1 MAFWKQNNVKATRQF
16 RFKLSID
23 GEDYWW
29 AKSTELPSAT
39 VNSQE
44 YLLGN
49 HKFKYPGV
57 LTWNPIQVEIADIGE
72 SKNSSALKLI
82 NIFNREGYGMIE
94 GAAGPNKLTGGID
107 KIQFKEVRIEL
118 IKPNGKMQRQWVLKN
133 AFFTEINFGRGD
145 YNSEE
150 INSITFTINYDYAE
164 YSNGG

>member
-49 HKFKYPGV
+49 HMFKYSGV
-57 LTWNPIQVEIADIGE
+57 LTWNPIQVEIADVGIGIR
-72 SKNSSALKLI
+72 S
-82 NIFNREGYGMIE
+82 
-94 GAAGPNKLTGGID
+94 
-107 KIQFKEVRIEL
+107 
-118 IKPNGKMQRQWVLKN
+118 
-133 AFFTEINFGRGD
+133 
-145 YNSEE
+145 
-150 INSITFTINYDYAE
+150 
-164 YSNGG
+164 

>member
-1 MAFWKQNNVKATRQF
+1 MAFWKQNTVKATRQF

-23 GEDYWW
+23 GEHYWW

-44 YLLGN
+44 YLLGS

-57 LTWNPIQVEIADIGE
+57 LTWNPIQVEIADVGIGN
-72 SKNSSALKLI
+72 NSSDLKLI
-82 NIFNREGYGMIE
+82 NIFNTKGYGMIE
-94 GAAGPNKLTGGID
+94 GTAGPNKTPAGID
-107 KIQFKEVRIEL
+107 KIQFDEVRIEL
-118 IKPNGKMQRQWVLKN
+118 IKPNGSMQRQWVLKD

>member
-39 VNSQE
+39 VNFQE

-57 LTWNPIQVEIADIGE
+57 LTWNPIQTEIADVGIGA
-72 SKNSSALKLI
+72 SSSALRLI
-82 NIFNREGYGMIE
+82 NIFENKGYVIQEGDP
-94 GAAGPNKLTGGID
+94 GPNTNNSGLEKV
-107 KIQFKEVRIEL
+107 QFEQVRIEQL
-118 IKPNGKMQRQWVLKN
+118 KPNGEPQQTWILRG

-164 YSNGG
+164 YLNGG

>member
-57 LTWNPIQVEIADIGE
+57 LTWNPIQVEIADIGGATAKDD
-72 SKNSSALKLI
+72 SVGLLV
-82 NIFNREGYGMIE
+82 NIFEKKGYNIVGE
-94 GAAGPNKLTGGID
+94 SAGPNTTRGGIQ
-107 KIQFKEVRIEL
+107 KLQFEQIRIDQL
-118 IKPNGKMQRQWVLKN
+118 KADGSVQQQWVLKN

-164 YSNGG
+164 LQ